1 MILKDIYI
9 VEGFNVYIYGSLNY
23 RCFSIKCSADEFK
36 ELKKT
41 GVLIAE
47 ASVFNT
53 FVIIDCNLNAERTAD
68 LIAKAL
74 KMGIKVIYQERGGKN
89 EI

>member
-1 MILKDIYI
+1 MRLSEINII
-9 VEGFNVYIYGSLNY
+9 EGFNVYIYGALNY
-23 RCFSIKCSADEFK
+23 RCFSIKCSTDEFE

-47 ASVFNT
+47 ASIYNT
-53 FVIIDCNLNAERTAD
+53 FVIIDCDINAERTAD

-74 KMGIKVIYQERGGKN
+74 KMGIKVIYHDKEN
-89 EI
+89 

>member
-1 MILKDIYI
+1 MKLNDIYVI
-9 VEGFNVYIYGSLNY
+9 EGFNVYIYGALNY
-23 RCFSIKCSADEFK
+23 RCFQIKCSTKEFN

-47 ASVFNT
+47 ASVYNT
-53 FVIIDCNLNAERTAD
+53 FVIIDCDLNAERTAD

-74 KMGIKVIYQERGGKN
+74 QMGIKVTYNER
-89 EI
+89 EV